1 MRKAF
6 RFAGIFMF
14 SAVTTLAEDL
24 TVRVAAAESP
34 ADLTASQKQ
43 QLEAVATA
51 LRAGNKELARK
62 HWNEFSNK
70 YFTARDKSAHLDTLV
85 YVVLKDG
92 VLPNGPSAPQRSV
105 EIDKVRA
112 KIAGLDKVRSGGTN
126 YVTRL
131 RQLSSLKEPATVRK
145 LEVKYDAAGVA
156 SLIESQE
163 AKMSLEALEAEI
175 RKWEEKLNAIGDD
188 AQLANVD
195 LQNMLQKQQQTLQMM
210 SNISRMLYDTALAVI
225 RKIGG

>member
-6 RFAGIFMF
+6 RFAAVLMF
-14 SAVTTLAEDL
+14 FAVAALAEDL
-24 TVRVAAAESP
+24 TVRVAAVVPP
-34 ADLTASQKQ
+34 ADLTDSQKQ
-43 QLEAVATA
+43 QLEAAA
-51 LRAGNKELARK
+51 SSLRAGNNELARK
-62 HWNEFSNK
+62 HWNDFSNK
-70 YFTARDKSAHLDTLV
+70 YFTARDRSAHLDTLV

-92 VLPNGPSAPQRSV
+92 VLPKDPSAPQRSV
-105 EIDKVRA
+105 DIDQVRA
-112 KIAGLDKVRSGGTN
+112 KIGGFDKVRSGGSA

-131 RQLSSLKEPATVRK
+131 GQLVSLNQPAMVRK

-156 SLIESQE
+156 TLIESQE

-175 RKWEEKLNAIGDD
+175 RKWEEKLNSIGDD

-195 LQNMLQKQQQTLQMM
+195 LQNMLQKQQQTLQML
-210 SNISRMLYDTALAVI
+210 SNISKMLYDTALAVI